1 MQAHKNSTPLGIHA
15 RRRAAVCR
23 VVSMRC
29 GTTAFKKG
37 KQKQHPPGHIA
48 TASPSSEAARSNT
61 AFRTCRVCGSGEN
74 YTAEN
79 APFRSRA
86 SKSRE
91 SRSKPSILSSFLA
104 GVFKR
109 QRPLGNSMI
118 PNNKSYNARKRK
130 QCAKYRAVAFA
141 FLEDAGIMSTL
152 AMFVNLT
159 RYRDDFCIRANANV
173 FLALLSA
180 PFLLLF
186 LFFCCFFFCK
196 A

>member
-74 YTAEN
+74 YTWRKTRHFVLGQAN
-79 APFRSRA
+79 RA
-86 SKSRE
+86 SRDRNHRFCHRSLPVSLNDKGLSGTRWYRITSHVMRE
-91 SRSKPSILSSFLA
+91 SA
-104 GVFKR
+104 
-109 QRPLGNSMI
+109 
-118 PNNKSYNARKRK
+118 NNVQNIVQLR
-130 QCAKYRAVAFA
+130 
-141 FLEDAGIMSTL
+141 
-152 AMFVNLT
+152 
-159 RYRDDFCIRANANV
+159 
-173 FLALLSA
+173 
-180 PFLLLF
+180 LLF
-186 LFFCCFFFCK
+186 WKTRESCLFWRCSLILEFIEMIFVSERMQMYS
-196 A
+196 